1 MDFIITTLKNQD
13 QKLDEIKSMLL
24 SQKSVL
30 TFDEAAIYTGFSRS
44 HLYKLTANG
53 NIPHSKPRGKMIF
66 FEKDILDKWL
76 LQNSVTT
83 SNEIETLASNYVTL
97 QQKGGAK

>member
-1 MDFIITTLKNQD
+1 MDIVIKSLNNQS
-13 QKLDEIKSMLL
+13 QKLDEIKSILL
-24 SQKSVL
+24 SQKAVL

-76 LQNSVTT
+76 LQNPVTT
-83 SNEIETLASNYVTL
+83 SNEIETMASNYVTL
-97 QQKGGAK
+97 HQKGGVR